1 MARRPIPFQFDRPVF
16 VRIPFDGHKR
26 TFKVGDEF
34 KWKELGV
41 NELRVEILYNKG
53 WLHHNSDMEVKTKVG
68 DGLEELTVEGLH
80 DIVNSIN
87 DKVKAKTN
95 SKLEFDNKKC
105 KKSKIA
111 DKQRGLIRSW
121 RRKYGHLET
130 E

>member
-1 MARRPIPFQFDRPVF
+1 MARRPMPFQFDRPVF

-80 DIVNSIN
+80 DIVKSIN

-95 SKLEFDNKKC
+95 SKLEFDSKKC

>member
-80 DIVNSIN
+80 DVVNSIN

>member
-16 VRIPFDGHKR
+16 VRLPFDGHKR
-26 TFKVGDEF
+26 SFKAGDEF

-53 WLHHNSDMEVKTKVG
+53 WLHHNSEMEVKTKVG
-68 DGLEELTVEGLH
+68 DGLEELDVDGLH
-80 DIVNSIN
+80 AVVDTIN
-87 DKVKAKTN
+87 AKVKAK
-95 SKLEFDNKKC
+95 SQSQADFDKKKC

-121 RRKYGHLET
+121 RRTYGHLET

>member
-1 MARRPIPFQFDRPVF
+1 MARRPMPFQFDRPVF